1 MTGEMMRQLSWILPL
16 GCACLEVAFASAA
29 AGLVPGKAFD
39 RLITIWLENQDYSKT
54 ILDASITDLARRG
67 ILLTSFYAHT
77 HPSQPNYLAAI
88 SGDYFG
94 NDHDDMVHIPK
105 NVSTVVD
112 LLETKRISW
121 AGYFEDYP
129 SPGYMGN
136 YSKGSSGDDS
146 WDYVR
151 KHNPFVSFESVFTEG
166 ERLLQLQSFRDFQRT
181 FKAKLVPQF
190 VFMTPN
196 MNNDG
201 HNTSLK
207 YATDWSY
214 KFLKPLLDDKAFDE
228 KTLIM
233 LTFDESEDY
242 SKPNQIVTLLLGSAV
257 PKALKGTQDDTFYT
271 HYSMLSTIQNNWG
284 LPHLGRYD
292 VGANVFKFVAEQ
304 TKYKKNRDPVN
315 RKEVNSSVSY
325 PGLLHS
331 DPAKVLP
338 IPIPN
343 SKLIGAGGR
352 PILDSIKSTWAS
364 AFKGDW
370 QTPYDGSGKVFDGDE
385 HLPEYKTA
393 AANRP

>member
-1 MTGEMMRQLSWILPL
+1 MMRPLSLILLL
-16 GCACLEVAFASAA
+16 GGAS

-67 ILLTSFYAHT
+67 ILLTGFYAHT

-88 SGDYFG
+88 GGDYFG
-94 NDHDDMVHIPK
+94 LDHDDMVHVPE

-112 LLETKRISW
+112 LLEYKSISW

-129 SPGYMGN
+129 GPGYMGN

-151 KHNPFVSFESVFTEG
+151 KHNPFVSFESVIVEG
-166 ERLLQLQSFRDFQRT
+166 ERLLRLQSFRDFQRA
-181 FKAKLVPQF
+181 FAAKQVPQF

-207 YATDWSY
+207 YATDWSH

-242 SKPNQIVTLLLGSAV
+242 SRPNQIVTLLLGSAI
-257 PKALKGTQDDTFYT
+257 PSALKGTQDGTFYT
-271 HYSMLSTIQNNWG
+271 HYSMLSTIENNWQ
-284 LPHLGRYD
+284 LPNLGRYD
-292 VGANVFKFVAEQ
+292 VGANVFKFVAER
-304 TKYKKNRDPVN
+304 TKYKKNRDPENRRAVN
-315 RKEVNSSVSY
+315 NSVSY
-325 PGLLHS
+325 PGLLNS

-338 IPIPN
+338 IPVPN

-352 PILDSIKSTWAS
+352 PVLDSIKSTWAS
-364 AFKGDW
+364 ASMGSW
-370 QTPYDGSGKVFDGDE
+370 QTPYDGSGKVFDGDKSP
-385 HLPEYKTA
+385 PEYKTA